1 MMRFAGAGIA
11 VIRVGLHASEELERN
26 MVAGAYHPAF
36 RELCEGEIY
45 YRILTKMLCKVTYRD
60 VVVTVHPK
68 EVSKLVGQSKV
79 NKIRLNQAGYRMTIE
94 QDNRL
99 KPFELRIK
107 EKREVDYVT

>member
-1 MMRFAGAGIA
+1 MLVKQHEIQ
-11 VIRVGLHASEELERN
+11 RN
-26 MVAGAYHPAF
+26 AKKIQ
-36 RELCEGEIY
+36 E
-45 YRILTKMLCKVTYRD
+45 
-60 VVVTVHPK
+60 
-68 EVSKLVGQSKV
+68 KV